1 MELHNH
7 ELEQVVIGNVLA
19 RGVFLAEERR
29 LSTLDFHADR
39 SSKLWSKMVEID
51 EDGADLNPI
60 ELHHRCLD
68 AWPTFDL
75 TISEITGY
83 AGKYPGIVRQKDIA
97 ELRNLALKR
106 KLQKQF
112 AALTARLETEP
123 EAGAVINDAEEVL
136 LKMRTSHDIGNGS
149 AKSLKQVLEHD
160 VFPRLDKFVAGD
172 TVKIPFGFPQLDE
185 AVNGGVGLGELVLLG
200 AKPKSGKSFLT
211 LQIARYH
218 ALIGVPSLIV
228 SREMLNFENGFR
240 FLAQNSK
247 YSNSVFRPNL
257 HPGTAEDLK
266 AAGRFNFEL
275 PIYFD
280 DRMKKVSEFR
290 REVKALKES
299 IGLTTVFVD
308 YAQLVRPSTRKQ
320 NRSDELE
327 AVYYDLKEMAQDLE
341 IVVYLLSQFNREGI
355 KAARPTMANFDG
367 SSAAEKAGNLILIWE
382 LEKTWSELSDGRLG
396 KLWIEAGR
404 NVATDEFDII
414 FHGKHGIFS
423 FDERLP
429 GM

>member
-1 MELHNH
+1 M
-7 ELEQVVIGNVLA
+7 
-19 RGVFLAEERR
+19 
-29 LSTLDFHADR
+29 
-39 SSKLWSKMVEID
+39 KLWSKMVEID
-51 EDGADLNPI
+51 EEGEELNPI
-60 ELHHRCLD
+60 EIHKRCLQEWPMFD
-68 AWPTFDL
+68 ASIAE
-75 TISEITGY
+75 ISMYATGMT
-83 AGKYPGIVRQKDIA
+83 ASVRPKDIA
-97 ELRNLALKR
+97 ELRMLALR
-106 KLQKQF
+106 RRTQKQL
-112 AALTARLETEP
+112 AASVTRIENEPDLAVVLSELEEALTK
-123 EAGAVINDAEEVL
+123 I
-136 LKMRTSHDIGNGS
+136 RTTHDIGNGS
-149 AKSLKQVLEHD
+149 AKKLQAVLEHD

-172 TVKIPFGFPQLDE
+172 TVKIPFGFNPLDD
-185 AVNGGVGLGELVLLG
+185 AINGGAGLGELILLG

-211 LQIARYH
+211 LQIATYQ
-218 ALIGVPSLIV
+218 ALHNIPTLIV

-240 FLAQNSK
+240 FLAQRTK

-257 HPGTAEDLK
+257 HSHAAEDLK
-266 AAGRFNFEL
+266 VRGREHFDL
-275 PIYFD
+275 PMYFD

-299 IGLTTVFVD
+299 VGLVSVFVD
-308 YAQLVRPSTRKQ
+308 YAQLVRPNSKKQ

-341 IVVYLLSQFNREGI
+341 VVVYLLSQFNREGA
-355 KAARPTMANFDG
+355 KKQRPTMFDFDG

-382 LEKTWSELSDGRLG
+382 LEKQWSEISDGRLG

-414 FHGKHGIFS
+414 FHGKNGLFS